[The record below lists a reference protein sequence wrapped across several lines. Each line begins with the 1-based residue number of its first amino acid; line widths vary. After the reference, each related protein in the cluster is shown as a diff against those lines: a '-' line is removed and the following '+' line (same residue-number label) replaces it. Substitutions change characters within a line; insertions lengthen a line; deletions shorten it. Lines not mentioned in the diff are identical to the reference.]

1 MKVLIIADDDEVSS
15 LIKPCEVDLLIS
27 LGDLSDITI
36 LKTAKTVN
44 ASKIYAVKGN
54 HDSGEVFSQP
64 IVDLHRVIKISD
76 GTAFGGF
83 CGCWKYKPR
92 GFHLFEQEDVFSLMS
107 HMSAVDIF
115 IAHNSP
121 RGVHERDQHT
131 HVGFDSFK
139 DYIDRYQPR
148 LFLHGHQHVN
158 STMKI
163 GKTEVLGVFGFRFVD
178 L

>member
-15 LIKPCEVDLLIS
+15 LIHPCNVDLLIS

-36 LKTAKTVN
+36 LKIAKTVN
-44 ASKIYAVKGN
+44 AGKIYAVKGN

-64 IVDLHRVIKISD
+64 IVDLHRVVKISG

-83 CGCWKYKPR
+83 CGCWKYKPK
-92 GFHLFEQEDVFSLMS
+92 GFHLFEQKDVFSAIT
-107 HMSAVDIF
+107 HMSGVDIF

-131 HVGFDSFK
+131 HIGFDAFK
-139 DYIDRYQPR
+139 EYITTFQPQ

-158 STMKI
+158 SLSKI
-163 GKTEVLGVFGFRFVD
+163 GRTEILGVFGFKFID

>member
-1 MKVLIIADDDEVSS
+1 MKALIIADDDAVSS
-15 LIKPCEVDLLIS
+15 LINPCDVDLLIS

-36 LKTAKTVN
+36 LKIAKTVN

-64 IVDLHRVIKISD
+64 IVDLHRVVKISG

-83 CGCWKYKPR
+83 CGCLKYKPR
-92 GFHLFEQEDVFSLMS
+92 GFHLFEQEDVFSLIT
-107 HMSAVDIF
+107 HMSGVDIF

-121 RGVHERDQHT
+121 RGVHEREQNAHI
-131 HVGFDSFK
+131 GFDAFK
-139 DYIDRYQPR
+139 EYITTFQPQ

-158 STMKI
+158 SLSKI
-163 GKTEVLGVFGFRFVD
+163 GRTEILGVFGFKFID

>member
-1 MKVLIIADDDEVSS
+1 MKVLIIADDDEVSY
-15 LIKPCEVDLLIS
+15 LIKPCDVDLLIS

-92 GFHLFEQEDVFSLMS
+92 GFHIFEQKDVFSLMS

-121 RGVHERDQHT
+121 RGVHERDQHA
-131 HVGFDSFK
+131 HIGFDAFK
-139 DYIDRYQPR
+139 EYITTFQPQ

-158 STMKI
+158 SLSKI
-163 GKTEVLGVFGFRFVD
+163 GRTEILGVFGFKFID

>member
-1 MKVLIIADDDEVSS
+1 MKALIIADDDEVSS
-15 LIKPCEVDLLIS
+15 LIKPCDVDLLIS

-44 ASKIYAVKGN
+44 ARKIYAVKGN

-83 CGCWKYKPR
+83 CGCWKYKPI
-92 GFHLFEQEDVFSLMS
+92 GFHIFEQQDVFSLMS

-121 RGVHERDQHT
+121 RGVHERDQHA

-139 DYIDRYQPR
+139 DYINRYQPR

>member
-1 MKVLIIADDDEVSS
+1 MKALIIADDDAVSS
-15 LIKPCEVDLLIS
+15 LINPCDVDLLIS

-36 LKTAKTVN
+36 LKIAKTVN

-64 IVDLHRVIKISD
+64 IVDLHRVVKISG

-92 GFHLFEQEDVFSLMS
+92 GFHLFEQKDVFSLMS
-107 HMSAVDIF
+107 HMSGVDIF

-121 RGVHERDQHT
+121 RGVHERNQNT
-131 HVGFDSFK
+131 HIGFDSFK
-139 DYIDRYQPR
+139 EYIDTFQPQ
-148 LFLHGHQHVN
+148 LFLHGHQHTN
-158 STMKI
+158 SFSKI
-163 GKTEVLGVFGFRFVD
+163 GRTEILGVFGFKFID